1 MLFARMGIVRA
12 LEARVERTLAPERQ
26 GQDQDRGKPKCDR
39 DASI

>member
-12 LEARVERTLAPERQ
+12 LETHAERTLNPGRQ
-26 GQDQDRGKPKCDR
+26 VPNQGDLKCER